1 MNKLTIP
8 TILVAT
14 VLVAGIFAFMPVQQA
29 STVHT
34 TLGSA
39 ADLATVDAN
48 VDAILLDTG
57 TTLPATLDH
66 LNITVLP
73 ADAVDAG
80 SAHSLA
86 LANGEATAAIAIL
99 VTDSAGAPVLALV
112 AGDFTGVANSR
123 DGAAVATL
131 DTAVEVSDGLYTM
144 VLDSADFGGIG
155 FVEYI
160 LIVTVD
166 DLDDDDTTEVGTG
179 IGSVTMEIIA

>member
-8 TILVAT
+8 TILAAT

-34 TLGSA
+34 SGTITTVND
-39 ADLATVDAN
+39 ADI
-48 VDAILLDTG
+48 DAILLDTG

-86 LANGEATAAIAIL
+86 LANGEATAAIAVL
-99 VTDSAGAPVLALV
+99 VTDSAGTPVLALV

-144 VLDSADFGGIG
+144 VLDSADFGGAG

-166 DLDDDDTTEVGTG
+166 DVDNDDTTEVGTG

>member
-1 MNKLTIP
+1 MNKLMIP

-14 VLVAGIFAFMPVQQA
+14 VMVAGIFAFMPVQQA

-34 TLGSA
+34 TI
-39 ADLATVDAN
+39 LASVE
-48 VDAILLDTG
+48 
-57 TTLPATLDH
+57 H
-66 LNITVLP
+66 LNVKVMP
-73 ADAVDAG
+73 ADAVDLG
-80 SAHSLA
+80 SVGSIVV
-86 LANGEATAAIAIL
+86 ANGEATAAIAVL
-99 VTDSAGAPVLALV
+99 VTDSAGTPVLALV

-144 VLDSADFGGIG
+144 VLDSADFGGAG

-166 DLDDDDTTEVGTG
+166 DANDDVTTEVGTG
-179 IGSVTMEIIA
+179 AEFVSVEITA